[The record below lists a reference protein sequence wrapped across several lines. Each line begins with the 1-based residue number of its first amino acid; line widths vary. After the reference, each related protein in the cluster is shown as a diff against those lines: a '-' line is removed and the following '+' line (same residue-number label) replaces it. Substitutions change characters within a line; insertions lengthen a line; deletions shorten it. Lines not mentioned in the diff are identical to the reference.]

1 MKDLLSGFG
10 RPPILHISRPVDNSD
25 GVAYRLPRPEVPML
39 HLRRVV
45 PIVLLV
51 LAVNSVAAYAQD
63 ATLSDEQVQK
73 RLTFI
78 TAALQDGQPAAKRWW
93 YGWIAGYSAGAA
105 GMGIVAATSWKSQP
119 DIMTFAPLPP
129 VDNSTAQDMLVG
141 SGTFALGVVGL
152 VIDPFTP
159 ATAAKKL
166 KPMPEGT
173 PEERLA
179 KLQRAEELLRKCA
192 KREKSGRGLTTHL
205 LNAGVNAAAGVVT
218 VAAFDR
224 PATDGLITFAIGEA
238 VSLLNIFTQPMKA
251 VRDLKKYEAGLAA
264 GELSLRPKA
273 EWSLGFCPGGVSFR
287 LSF

>member
-1 MKDLLSGFG
+1 MPQLK
-10 RPPILHISRPVDNSD
+10 R
-25 GVAYRLPRPEVPML
+25 VAS
-39 HLRRVV
+39 
-45 PIVLLV
+45 IVLLV
-51 LAVNSVAAYAQD
+51 LAASSVAAFAQD

-73 RLTFI
+73 RLTFV
-78 TAALQDGQPAAKRWW
+78 TNALQEGQPAARRWW

-105 GMGIVAATSWKSQP
+105 TMGIVAATSWKTQP
-119 DIMTFAPLPP
+119 DLVWFALIPP
-129 VDNSTAQDMLVG
+129 EVDNSTAQDMLVG
-141 SGTFALGVVGL
+141 AGTFALGVVGL

-166 KPMPEGT
+166 RALPET
-173 PEERLA
+173 SPLERQA

-192 KREKSGRGLTTHL
+192 KRERSGRGLTTHL

-251 VRDLKKYEAGLAA
+251 VRDLKTYEAGFAA
-264 GELSLRPKA
+264 GEPSPRPKA
-273 EWSLGFCPGGVSFR
+273 AWSLGFFPGGLSFR